1 VYPYLLV
8 RGLNGDPAQ
17 GARATDPT
25 TPTPP
30 PRRRRRWLR
39 LPAPSPDQAGPAC
52 APYAPAV
59 LGFCYPVERAESSPG
74 LGQ

>member
-8 RGLNGDPAQ
+8 RGLNGDPTE

-25 TPTPP
+25 RAVRPQ
-30 PRRRRRWLR
+30 RQRRRWFR
-39 LPAPSPDQAGPAC
+39 LPVPSPDQAGPAC

-59 LGFCYPVERAESSPG
+59 LGFCYPAESAESSTG